1 LTDRLPMRAPAM
13 RVLVA
18 ASSAVVR
25 AGLEALVE
33 RGGLATVVGSAAA
46 LDALAEQVAVLDP
59 DVVLLALDA
68 DEAEGAPPRLA
79 FDGAGPAPPVVVLA
93 EEPDA
98 GWTAAALRSGVRAVL
113 PREATAEEIAAA
125 VAGAAAGLVVLHP
138 DVSGALLPAS
148 GTPRPTPRTVPT
160 APVQPL
166 TPRELEVLH
175 LLAEGFGN
183 KAIAPR
189 LGISEHTVKAHIA
202 AIFSKLHATTRAEAV
217 VIGARQGLIML

>member
-1 LTDRLPMRAPAM
+1 MTGSRPSRGSAT

-25 AGLEALVE
+25 AGLEALVA
-33 RGGLATVVGSAAA
+33 RDGAATVVGSAAA
-46 LDALAEQVAVLDP
+46 LDGLAEQVAMLDP

-68 DEAEGAPPRLA
+68 EEGESVPPRLA
-79 FDGAGPAPPVVVLA
+79 FDGATPAPAMVVLA

-98 GWTAAALRSGVRAVL
+98 GWTATALRSGVRAVL

-138 DVSGALLPAS
+138 DVSGALLPPA
-148 GTPRPTPRTVPT
+148 GQRVTPRQSA

-166 TPRELEVLH
+166 TPRELEVLQ

-189 LGISEHTVKAHIA
+189 LGISEHTVKAHLA
-202 AIFSKLHATTRAEAV
+202 AIFSKLHATSRAEAV